1 MTIEHPRWQSL
12 HESAILASQ
21 DNSAREDRAIG
32 GVTPLARPDTLRS
45 RVATRLSDG
54 RAGLQALLLYLIGAF
69 IVTWDAWSAPTTR
82 WIGGCCDPEQTIWF
96 VRWVP
101 YAIGH
106 GVDPLITYQ
115 LNAPDGVNLMWNTSI
130 LAWSLIATPVTLLAG
145 PIFAYNV
152 LMLGAIVASALAAR
166 LVVARYVEGSLAPL
180 VGGVV
185 YGFSPYVISHAS
197 LHFDLA
203 MAWLPPLVLL
213 VFDDLLVRR
222 THSARRLGVVL
233 GLLGLLQLFTT
244 EEILATTAISG
255 LLVLAILAVQRR
267 SQIRAVL
274 PRLATALA
282 WAAATLGILGAW
294 PLAVQFLG
302 PGRITNGLI
311 DLREFSTDLLNLV
324 VPTSFQLF
332 APAEATRISSE
343 FSVLFHEAGAYLGLP
358 LIVVLAVIVVV
369 GRRDVRVRTAAAGG
383 LAILVLSMGGHLVVG
398 GTATGI
404 PLPWLLASGVPILEN
419 IVASRFIV
427 FTWLAVAILVG
438 FGIERA
444 MQAPI
449 RRAAPRLA
457 VLGLALLVVLPAPL
471 RSTTNDVPAFF
482 ARWAQQGMRPDATIL
497 FAPFFRNGAGADPML
512 WAAIAG
518 DEPRMVEAYAYV
530 PRPDGR
536 AGYGPNPTQLFSI
549 MQAIQDSPSDVAIVA
564 RAAVRDQ
571 VAADIRAKGIT
582 DVIVGPMVRTKPM
595 IAFFSDLFGRP
606 PEAVDGVWIWRAV
619 DTRGV
624 TPAP

>member
-1 MTIEHPRWQSL
+1 MHPRDA
-12 HESAILASQ
+12 SAILASQ
-21 DNSAREDRAIG
+21 DISAREEWSIG
-32 GVTPLARPDTLRS
+32 GVTPLAPPDTLRG
-45 RVATRLSDG
+45 RIATRVSDG

-69 IVTWDAWSAPTTR
+69 IVTWDAWAAPTTR

-106 GVDPLITYQ
+106 GVDPLVTHQ
-115 LNAPDGVNLMWNTSI
+115 LNAPDGVNLMWNTAI
-130 LAWSLIATPVTLLAG
+130 LPWSLIATPITLLVG

-166 LVVARYVEGSLAPL
+166 LVVARYVGGSLAPL
-180 VGGVV
+180 VGGAV

-197 LHFDLA
+197 LHLDLA

-213 VFDDLLVRR
+213 VFDDILVRR
-222 THSARRLGVVL
+222 TPSPRRLGVIL
-233 GLLGLLQLFTT
+233 GLLGLLQLLTT
-244 EEILATTAISG
+244 EEILATTAVCGVI
-255 LLVLAILAVQRR
+255 VLAVLAVQRR

-274 PRLATALA
+274 PRLATTLAYAALA
-282 WAAATLGILGAW
+282 LGILGAW
-294 PLAVQFLG
+294 PLTVQFLG
-302 PGRITNGLI
+302 PGRITEGLI

-324 VPTSFQLF
+324 VPTRFQLF
-332 APAEATRISSE
+332 APPEATRISSE
-343 FSVLFHEAGAYLGLP
+343 FSVLFHEADAYLGLP
-358 LIVVLAVIVVV
+358 LIVVLSVIVVL
-369 GRRDVRVRTAAAGG
+369 GRHDVRVRTAAAGG
-383 LAILVLSMGGHLVVG
+383 LAMLVLSMGGHLVVG
-398 GTATGI
+398 GTSTGI
-404 PLPWLLASGVPILEN
+404 PLPWLLASGFPLLEN
-419 IVASRFIV
+419 VVASRFIV
-427 FTWLAVAILVG
+427 FTWLAVAILVA

-444 MQAPI
+444 LRGPI
-449 RRAAPRLA
+449 RQAAPRLA

-471 RSTTNDVPAFF
+471 RSTTNAVPAFF
-482 ARWAQQGMRPDATIL
+482 SRWAQEGMRSDATIL

-549 MQAIQDSPSDVAIVA
+549 MGSIQDAPSDLAIVA

-582 DVIVGPMVRTKPM
+582 DVIVGPMVRTRAM
-595 IAFFSDLFGRP
+595 IAFFTDLFGRP

-619 DTRGV
+619 DVQGV